1 MASEENV
8 KDIRDLAR

>member
-8 KDIRDLAR
+8 ITFKD